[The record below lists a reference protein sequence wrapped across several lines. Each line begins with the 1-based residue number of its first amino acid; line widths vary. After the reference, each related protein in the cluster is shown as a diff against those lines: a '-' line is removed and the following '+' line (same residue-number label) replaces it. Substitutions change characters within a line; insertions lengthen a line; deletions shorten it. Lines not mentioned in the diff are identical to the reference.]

1 MRAGMSARL
10 SWQDSNEDIFI
21 HSVVDRLC
29 LFGWIYNY
37 VSSLVPRTKMQL
49 ILCSS
54 ELKTVSNVLVC
65 WEAHLRM
72 GPSDFPILNA
82 SR

>member
-1 MRAGMSARL
+1 MSARL
-10 SWQDSNEDIFI
+10 SWQDSSEDIFI
-21 HSVVDRLC
+21 LVDSLC
-29 LFGWIYNY
+29 LFGWIYNF
-37 VSSLVPRTKMQL
+37 VSPLVPRTKVQL

-54 ELKTVSNVLVC
+54 ELKTISDVLVC